1 MCSGGSLV
9 ERPFT
14 VEGMDKD
21 LGAAQSNA
29 ACAIDKFQE
38 SGLDVIFES
47 LNPKDFSIPLDNP
60 HLYFFGVHKEQ
71 YMKQVGSD
79 PPTGWKEE
87 VRHLIR
93 LIKENLK
100 YEFILQDFILDEED
114 PIIQALL
121 DYHRKQALIPESE
134 RRANKVTKRR
144 RVSKSGKT
152 GEQEDSGQDE
162 EDGQGPNGEGDAEFL
177 SHGEKWIPR
186 AKKLASNPPKQ
197 SDAYEWLHPTVNPYH
212 KKYSDADC
220 TFMSFSYR
228 EKDVVLHNDRVRPLR
243 SVVDEFLDVY
253 AWPTRHGYLLLT
265 CGRDCH
271 SLLH

>member
-1 MCSGGSLV
+1 MCLGGSLV

-93 LIKENLK
+93 LIKENLNMNS
-100 YEFILQDFILDEED
+100 FCRISFW
-114 PIIQALL
+114 
-121 DYHRKQALIPESE
+121 
-134 RRANKVTKRR
+134 TKRTPSFKR
-144 RVSKSGKT
+144 C
-152 GEQEDSGQDE
+152 
-162 EDGQGPNGEGDAEFL
+162 
-177 SHGEKWIPR
+177 WITIANR
-186 AKKLASNPPKQ
+186 L
-197 SDAYEWLHPTVNPYH
+197 
-212 KKYSDADC
+212 
-220 TFMSFSYR
+220 
-228 EKDVVLHNDRVRPLR
+228 
-243 SVVDEFLDVY
+243 
-253 AWPTRHGYLLLT
+253 
-265 CGRDCH
+265 
-271 SLLH
+271 